1 MAPNLLQIIL
11 TQHLLWGRGI
21 KGVSHPAPK
30 KLCSQVL
37 GRVLNLLFSLEISVS
52 HFVRII

>member
-37 GRVLNLLFSLEISVS
+37 GRVLNLLFSLEILVS